1 MELRYEGNAA
11 VHPNQSAAITLPRLF
26 FEQVDDSNIG
36 IIFGFYKTEA
46 LFSINK
52 NSSYPPTGSRTTRQT
67 RVISPVIAATV
78 IESSPRNTENITIIF
93 RVTKFN
99 NTDMVC
105 NINISVKVIVHC
117 YLSFIYVYSLWLQD
131 QWNVSLGILRIQI
144 ILAWYDIIIKHKG
157 YNTAIFFFIIHVY
170 MYQVL

>member
-78 IESSPRNTENITIIF
+78 IESSPRNTENITIILNF

-131 QWNVSLGILRIQI
+131 Q
-144 ILAWYDIIIKHKG
+144 
-157 YNTAIFFFIIHVY
+157 
-170 MYQVL
+170 